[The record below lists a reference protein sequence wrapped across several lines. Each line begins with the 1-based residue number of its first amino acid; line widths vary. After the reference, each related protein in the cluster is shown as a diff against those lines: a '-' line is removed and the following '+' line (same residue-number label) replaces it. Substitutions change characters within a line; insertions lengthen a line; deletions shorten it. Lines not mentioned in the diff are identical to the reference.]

1 MIVTYDIIGT
11 FYGITSLIVLVIT
24 SLWRKKI
31 QSLKKNSQRGAR
43 THDIQIPP
51 RVRGNSCKS
60 LTLYRLS

>member
-31 QSLKKNSQRGAR
+31 QSLQKKTPNVGLEPTTFRYLLVFEE
-43 THDIQIPP
+43 THV
-51 RVRGNSCKS
+51 RV
-60 LTLYRLS
+60 